1 MSLPRCPFY
10 SKAIYKFNTTWI
22 KIPGAY
28 LAGMEKSVLKTYEI
42 LGPQISKTKQ
52 SWTWSSLGLSLPFG
66 TNWNANV
73 IKPWCRWGR
82 TDWPAEYRPT
92 NRHAWPTRGSTKVSK
107 LWGMTVFQ
115 GVPGKPAAHVQGVM
129 LERFYTICKRK
140 TKKFKTDQKLKSLKN
155 LWCVCVRICRCTC
168 GYVH

>member
-22 KIPGAY
+22 KIPGSY
-28 LAGMEKSVLKTYEI
+28 LAEMEKSVLKTYEI

-73 IKPWCRWGR
+73 IKPWCRLR
-82 TDWPAEYRPT
+82 TDSPAEYRPT
-92 NRHAWPTRGSTKVSK
+92 NRHAWPTRGQQRCQSCEAWPSFKVCQGNRQPTCK
-107 LWGMTVFQ
+107 GWCWNVFILYAKEKQ
-115 GVPGKPAAHVQGVM
+115 
-129 LERFYTICKRK
+129 
-140 TKKFKTDQKLKSLKN
+140 KKFKTDQKLKSLKN
-155 LWCVCVRICRCTC
+155 LWCVCMRICRCTC

>member
-22 KIPGAY
+22 KIPGSY
-28 LAGMEKSVLKTYEI
+28 LAEMEKSVLKTYEI

-82 TDWPAEYRPT
+82 TRQLNTDLQID
-92 NRHAWPTRGSTKVSK
+92 TRGQ
-107 LWGMTVFQ
+107 Q
-115 GVPGKPAAHVQGVM
+115 GVNKSVKAVRHDRLSRCARETSSPSARGDAGTFLYYMQK
-129 LERFYTICKRK
+129 KNK
-140 TKKFKTDQKLKSLKN
+140 KKFKTDQKLKSLKN
-155 LWCVCVRICRCTC
+155 LWCVCARICRCTC